1 MDQIDQCS
9 GHLVAEQMSCEPL
22 REGSVSSLA
31 AECGCLSSLLVSEE
45 PVLSCSQCPPAVQTT
60 GNSPFFPTQSRTGM
74 T

>member
-22 REGSVSSLA
+22 REGSVSPQA
-31 AECGCLSSLLVSEE
+31 AECGCLSSVPVSEE

-60 GNSPFFPTQSRTGM
+60 GNSPFSPHNQGLE
-74 T
+74 